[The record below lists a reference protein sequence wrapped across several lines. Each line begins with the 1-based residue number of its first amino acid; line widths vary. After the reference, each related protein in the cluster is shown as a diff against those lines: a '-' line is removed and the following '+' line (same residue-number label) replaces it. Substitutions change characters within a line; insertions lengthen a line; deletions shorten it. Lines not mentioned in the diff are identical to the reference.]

1 MISDSS
7 IKLDDSVVSK
17 RDAVPENKP
26 TEALPQ
32 GLRQL
37 NNKESDPQESQF
49 KGRKLKYLRY
59 CH

>member
-1 MISDSS
+1 M
-7 IKLDDSVVSK
+7 
-17 RDAVPENKP
+17 PENKP
-26 TEALPQ
+26 TEAIPQ

-37 NNKESDPQESQF
+37 NNKEADPQESQF